1 MFSREIFQIRM
12 NNIKFFIASNCIFW
26 LLILGACSQ
35 NEVKNNQVP
44 SVKNDHTVNISI
56 DDLYDTSDDYA
67 NWVHFG
73 VGGPA

>member
-1 MFSREIFQIRM
+1 MAE
-12 NNIKFFIASNCIFW
+12 
-26 LLILGACSQ
+26 LIPGALTTPENDSKT
-35 NEVKNNQVP
+35 VQVP